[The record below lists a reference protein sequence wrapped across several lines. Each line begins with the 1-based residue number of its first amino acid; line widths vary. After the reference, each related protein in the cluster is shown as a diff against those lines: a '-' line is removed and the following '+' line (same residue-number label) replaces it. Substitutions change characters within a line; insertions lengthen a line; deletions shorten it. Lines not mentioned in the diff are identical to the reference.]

1 MPKRLV
7 RSSVIYRDLHRR
19 YPVIARGE
27 GVYLWDAEGRRLCL
41 TRARADELVAMQDG
55 AIGAVLARL

>member
-7 RSSVIYRDLHRR
+7 QSSVIYRDLHRQC
-19 YPVIARGE
+19 
-27 GVYLWDAEGRRLCL
+27 RRLCL
-41 TRARADELVAMQDG
+41 TRAQADELVAMQDG

>member
-19 YPVIARGE
+19 YAVIARGE
-27 GVYLWDAEGRRLCL
+27 GVYPRDAEGRRLCL
-41 TRARADELVAMQDG
+41 TRAQTDELVAMLDG

>member
-7 RSSVIYRDLHRR
+7 QSSVIYRDLHRQ

-41 TRARADELVAMQDG
+41 TRAQADELVAMLDG

>member
-7 RSSVIYRDLHRR
+7 QSSVIYRDL
-19 YPVIARGE
+19 
-27 GVYLWDAEGRRLCL
+27 CL
-41 TRARADELVAMQDG
+41 TRAQADELAAMQDG